1 MTASPLAGGGP
12 QPTHPG
18 VSPSPSPFTH
28 LLTASARP
36 GPLHRRN
43 PFWPAL
49 LLALITHALLI
60 YALGFKPPRALPTPL
75 PALEV
80 LVLRPGDAPGAES
93 ERTAA
98 LADATQDGLEDGVT
112 AGAPGQ
118 TPARAN
124 VPAGTSATA
133 DAPLFSDANP
143 DVIPEAN
150 PDANTDANR
159 DATSPAPPPDLA
171 GAATTTLAL
180 DNPLPPE
187 SAVPPSAD
195 KTPHPTLDTPSTPS
209 RPEPDRIST
218 PPPSETAP
226 TPSPQLVQVPA
237 PDPAPAPD
245 PSQSPNP
252 AQAPSAIPRLALAS
266 PARPDPPL
274 SAATILAS
282 RGEEIARLNAKLVAD
297 TAAFAN
303 RPRRKAISAS
313 TQEYRYASYLEAWR
327 RKVEAIGN
335 LNYPEEARK
344 RKLYGNLILQVG
356 VRADG
361 SLEEVRVLR
370 SSGSTL
376 LDEAAVR
383 IVHLAAPFAPFP
395 PDIRQETDFLDIT
408 RTWQFLSNNRF
419 GGKP

>member
-1 MTASPLAGGGP
+1 MTASPPAGGGP
-12 QPTHPG
+12 QPPHSG
-18 VSPSPSPFTH
+18 VSPSPSTL

-36 GPLHRRN
+36 GPIFLRN
-43 PFWPAL
+43 PIWPAL
-49 LLALITHALLI
+49 LLALISHALLM

-80 LVLRPGDAPGAES
+80 LVLGPVDAPGAES
-93 ERTAA
+93 ERPAA
-98 LADATQDGLEDGVT
+98 LADATREGLEDGSS
-112 AGAPGQ
+112 AEAPGQ

-124 VPAGTSATA
+124 VPTGTSTPA
-133 DAPLFSDANP
+133 DVPLFPDANP
-143 DVIPEAN
+143 DVNPEAN
-150 PDANTDANR
+150 QDSNPESNTDANR
-159 DATSPAPPPDLA
+159 VANRAATFPAPTPDLA
-171 GAATTTLAL
+171 GQATTTLTL
-180 DNPLPPE
+180 ENPLPRDA
-187 SAVPPSAD
+187 AVPPPPD
-195 KTPHPTLDTPSTPS
+195 KTPHPSPDTSSP
-209 RPEPDRIST
+209 
-218 PPPSETAP
+218 
-226 TPSPQLVQVPA
+226 PSPQRVQAPV
-237 PDPAPAPD
+237 PDPAPASD
-245 PSQSPNP
+245 PTR
-252 AQAPSAIPRLALAS
+252 APSADPRLALDS
-266 PARPDPPL
+266 PARPEPPL

-297 TAAFAN
+297 TAAFAS

>member
-1 MTASPLAGGGP
+1 MTASPTAGGGP
-12 QPTHPG
+12 HPPHPG
-18 VSPSPSPFTH
+18 VSPSPST
-28 LLTASARP
+28 LLPTASARP
-36 GPLHRRN
+36 GPLHLRN

-49 LLALITHALLI
+49 LLALISHALLI
-60 YALGFKPPRALPTPL
+60 HALGFKPPRALPTPL

-93 ERTAA
+93 ERPTA
-98 LADATQDGLEDGVT
+98 LADATREGLED
-112 AGAPGQ
+112 
-118 TPARAN
+118 
-124 VPAGTSATA
+124 
-133 DAPLFSDANP
+133 
-143 DVIPEAN
+143 
-150 PDANTDANR
+150 NTDANRVAIR
-159 DATSPAPPPDLA
+159 DATSPAPAPDLT
-171 GAATTTLAL
+171 GETTTTLTL
-180 DNPLPPE
+180 DNPLPPDT
-187 SAVPPSAD
+187 AVPTSPD
-195 KTPHPTLDTPSTPS
+195 KTPHPSPDTSSTPLQ
-209 RPEPDRIST
+209 PEPDRIST
-218 PPPSETAP
+218 TYPSETAS
-226 TPSPQLVQVPA
+226 TPPPPQVQALAPDPMPA
-237 PDPAPAPD
+237 PDPTTA
-245 PSQSPNP
+245 PNP
-252 AQAPSAIPRLALAS
+252 AQAPTDDTRLALDS
-266 PARPDPPL
+266 PAGPEPPL

-335 LNYPEEARK
+335 LNYPEEARR

>member
-1 MTASPLAGGGP
+1 MTASPPAGGGP

-18 VSPSPSPFTH
+18 VSTSPSPFTH

-80 LVLRPGDAPGAES
+80 LILRPGDAPGAGS
-93 ERTAA
+93 DRPLA
-98 LADATQDGLEDGVT
+98 LANAPREGLEDGSNAV
-112 AGAPGQ
+112 APGQ
-118 TPARAN
+118 TPARAR
-124 VPAGTSATA
+124 VPTGTSAMA
-133 DAPLFSDANP
+133 DVPLFPDATP
-143 DVIPEAN
+143 DVNPEAN
-150 PDANTDANR
+150 PETNTEANRVANR
-159 DATSPAPPPDLA
+159 DATSPAPAPDLA
-171 GAATTTLAL
+171 GEANTTLAL
-180 DNPLPPE
+180 DNPLPPDM
-187 SAVPPSAD
+187 AVPPSPD
-195 KTPHPTLDTPSTPS
+195 KTPHPTLDTPSA
-209 RPEPDRIST
+209 D
-218 PPPSETAP
+218 
-226 TPSPQLVQVPA
+226 
-237 PDPAPAPD
+237 
-245 PSQSPNP
+245 
-252 AQAPSAIPRLALAS
+252 PRLALAS

-297 TAAFAN
+297 TAAFAS

-335 LNYPEEARK
+335 LNYPEEARR

-361 SLEEVRVLR
+361 TLEEVRVLR

-419 GGKP
+419 GDKP

>member
-1 MTASPLAGGGP
+1 MISPPPSGGGP
-12 QPTHPG
+12 LPPHPG
-18 VSPSPSPFTH
+18 VTPSPSTH
-28 LLTASARP
+28 LFAASART
-36 GPLHRRN
+36 GPLNPRN
-43 PFWPAL
+43 PLWPAL
-49 LLALITHALLI
+49 LLALISHALLI
-60 YALGFKPPRALPTPL
+60 HALGSKAPRAPPPPL

-80 LVLRPGDAPGAES
+80 LVLRPGDAPGVES
-93 ERTAA
+93 ERPAA
-98 LADATQDGLEDGVT
+98 FADVTQEGLADEVT

-118 TPARAN
+118 TPARAR
-124 VPAGTSATA
+124 VPTSTSATA
-133 DAPLFSDANP
+133 DVPLFPGTNP
-143 DVIPEAN
+143 NINPEAN
-150 PDANTDANR
+150 PDTNR
-159 DATSPAPPPDLA
+159 DAPSPAPAADLS
-171 GAATTTLAL
+171 GEATATLAL
-180 DNPLPPE
+180 DNPHPPQ
-187 SAVPPSAD
+187 SA
-195 KTPHPTLDTPSTPS
+195 STPS
-209 RPEPDRIST
+209 PNLAET
-218 PPPSETAP
+218 PATDPG
-226 TPSPQLVQVPA
+226 QA
-237 PDPAPAPD
+237 PDPA
-245 PSQSPNP
+245 
-252 AQAPSAIPRLALAS
+252 QAPTADPRLALAS
-266 PARPDPPL
+266 PAGPEPPL

-282 RGEEIARLNAKLVAD
+282 RGEEIARLNTKLVAD
-297 TAAFAN
+297 TAAFAS

-335 LNYPEEARK
+335 LNYPEEARQ

>member
-1 MTASPLAGGGP
+1 MTASPPAGGGP

-80 LVLRPGDAPGAES
+80 LILRPGDAPGAGS
-93 ERTAA
+93 DRPLA
-98 LADATQDGLEDGVT
+98 LANAPREGLEDGSNAV
-112 AGAPGQ
+112 APGQ
-118 TPARAN
+118 TPARAR
-124 VPAGTSATA
+124 VPTGTSAMA
-133 DAPLFSDANP
+133 DVPLFPDATP
-143 DVIPEAN
+143 DVNPEAN
-150 PDANTDANR
+150 PETNTEANRVANR
-159 DATSPAPPPDLA
+159 DATSPAPAPDLA
-171 GAATTTLAL
+171 GEANTTLAL
-180 DNPLPPE
+180 DNPLPPDM
-187 SAVPPSAD
+187 AVPPSPD
-195 KTPHPTLDTPSTPS
+195 KTPHPTLDTPSA
-209 RPEPDRIST
+209 D
-218 PPPSETAP
+218 
-226 TPSPQLVQVPA
+226 
-237 PDPAPAPD
+237 
-245 PSQSPNP
+245 
-252 AQAPSAIPRLALAS
+252 PRLALAS

-297 TAAFAN
+297 TAAFAS
-303 RPRRKAISAS
+303 RPRRKTISAS

-335 LNYPEEARK
+335 LNYPEEARR

-361 SLEEVRVLR
+361 TLEEVRVLR

-419 GGKP
+419 GDKP